1 MPWAGVG
8 STGSCVPQGWVGPL
22 ATLSTTGEGGARA
35 YLTRGRSN
43 PNRTFRVA
51 LRHSRRV
58 RFLRLALPVG
68 VLAAVLVYVAL
79 SWLNPLRLLT
89 KLPVKVGNLVVSGT
103 KITMESPKLAGYTR
117 DARSY
122 EMTARAAAQDI
133 TRPDKLELNGV
144 HAKVEMQ
151 DHTMVDI
158 TAATGVYDSKN
169 EMLTLKKDI
178 VIKSTSGYEGY
189 LSEAE
194 VDIRNGHILSEKPV
208 TVNMLNGDLKAN
220 RMEVLDAGDVVKF
233 GGGIA
238 MTVTASAPDDV
249 EASADKP

>member
-1 MPWAGVG
+1 M
-8 STGSCVPQGWVGPL
+8 PQGWVGPL

-51 LRHSRRV
+51 LRHSRWV
-58 RFLRLALPVG
+58 RFLRLALPIG
-68 VLAAVLVYVAL
+68 VVAAFLLFVVV
-79 SWLNPLRLLT
+79 SWFNPLRLLT

-158 TAATGVYDSKN
+158 TAATGLYDSKN

-233 GGGIA
+233 GGGVA